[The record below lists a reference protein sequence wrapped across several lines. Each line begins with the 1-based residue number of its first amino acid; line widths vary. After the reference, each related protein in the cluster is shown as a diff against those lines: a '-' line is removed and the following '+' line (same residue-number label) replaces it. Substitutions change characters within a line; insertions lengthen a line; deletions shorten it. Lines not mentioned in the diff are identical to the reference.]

1 MSHPV
6 RRQGGGLLIKV
17 NIVCVGKLKES
28 YWREAVAEYAKR
40 LGAYCVFSVV
50 ELSESKLPDHPSE
63 KQIADGLEKR
73 SGRDDEISER
83 EGRAEHSDV
92 HRGQRAEFGSLSGA
106 PEQSGGRGHIGGEFL
121 HRLVIRLSGA
131 GKEDVFGEAFDV
143 ADDVSAPAGAGNAL
157 RAGIPCLFDK
167 CQRKISQVTR
177 GA

>member
-1 MSHPV
+1 M
-6 RRQGGGLLIKV
+6 IKV

-63 KQIADGLEKR
+63 KQIADGLEKE
-73 SGRDDEISER
+73 G

-106 PEQSGGRGHIGGEFL
+106 PEQSGGRGHIGGKFL

-131 GKEDVFGEAFDV
+131 SKEDVFGEAFDV

-167 CQRKISQVTR
+167 RQRKISQVMR